1 MDMKINKIRSI
12 RFFLTIIISSLISSL
27 MVVLIQFILNKNI
40 NYYNENILN
49 VVEVAAYDEIENKS
63 YGSA

>member
-1 MDMKINKIRSI
+1 MI
-12 RFFLTIIISSLISSL
+12 
-27 MVVLIQFILNKNI
+27 VLIQFILNKNI
-40 NYYNENILN
+40 NYYNENILK